1 MPVESTM
8 MQYTRPS
15 AERPKAARQRAQMV
29 KGAASRFCVK
39 AAASWAISTAWGTV
53 TPKYAA
59 C

>member
-1 MPVESTM
+1 M